1 MLYKTRGIVLHNL
14 KYNDKYAITQI
25 YTEEFGR
32 VAYLTSKEKSK
43 NSKVPKSLFHALSVI
58 DLEVEHKNLRDIQ
71 RIKEARIHLP
81 LSEILSNPVKST
93 ISIFLAEFISN
104 TTKDIQSNKILFDF
118 ILHSIRILDLSESGT
133 ANFHL
138 VFMIRLS
145 IFLGFY
151 PNADG
156 YIPGMFFDMQNGV
169 FVRTKP
175 LHPHFLNP
183 DESRIFFLL
192 LRMNYENMHTFS
204 FSGNNRADIILR
216 ILEYYKLHL
225 SELPEIKS
233 LEIFHSFFHS
243 V

>member
-1 MLYKTRGIVLHNL
+1 MLHKTRGIVLHCFT
-14 KYNDKYAITQI
+14 YNDKYAITQI

-32 VAYLTSKEKSK
+32 VSYLIAKTKGKHT
-43 NSKVPKSLFHALSVI
+43 KVPKSLFHALSVL

-71 RIKEARIHLP
+71 RIKEAKVHLP
-81 LSEILSNPVKST
+81 LSSILFNPVKST
-93 ISIFLAEFISN
+93 VSIFLAEFIFL
-104 TTKDIQSNKILFDF
+104 TTKDVQPNKNLFDF
-118 ILHSIRILDLSESGT
+118 ICQSIRIFDLADSSV

-151 PNADG
+151 PNAEG
-156 YIPGMFFDMQNGV
+156 YMPHMFFDMQNGE

-175 LHPHFLNP
+175 FHPHFLNP
-183 DESRIFFLL
+183 DDSRVFLLL

-204 FSGNNRADIILR
+204 LSGKQRVDIINR

-225 SELPEIKS
+225 SDFPEMKS
-233 LEIFHSFFHS
+233 LEVLQSFFHK
-243 V
+243 

>member
-1 MLYKTRGIVLHNL
+1 MLYKTRGIVLHSFM
-14 KYNDKYAITQI
+14 YNDKYAITQI

-32 VAYLTSKEKSK
+32 VAYLTAKSK
-43 NSKVPKSLFHALSVI
+43 GKQTRVPKSLFHALSVL

-71 RIKEARIHLP
+71 RIKEARSNIP
-81 LSEILSNPVKST
+81 LSGILFDPVKST
-93 ISIFLAEFISN
+93 VSIFLAEFISHI
-104 TTKDIQSNKILFDF
+104 TKDVQSNKNLFDF
-118 ILHSIRILDLSESGT
+118 ICQSVRIFDMADNGV

-138 VFMIRLS
+138 VFMIRMS

-151 PNADG
+151 PNAEG
-156 YIPGMFFDMQNGV
+156 YMPNMFFDMQNGE

-183 DESRIFFLL
+183 NDSHVFLLL

-204 FSGNNRADIILR
+204 FSGNQRVDIINR

-225 SELPEIKS
+225 TELPEMKS
-233 LEIFHSFFHS
+233 LEVFQRFFHR
-243 V
+243 

>member
-1 MLYKTRGIVLHNL
+1 MLHKTRGIVLHSFT
-14 KYNDKYAITQI
+14 YNDKYAITQI

-32 VAYLTSKEKSK
+32 VSYLTAKSK
-43 NSKVPKSLFHALSVI
+43 GKQTRVPKSLFHALSAL

-71 RIKEARIHLP
+71 RIKEAKVSLP
-81 LSEILSNPVKST
+81 PGSILCDPVKSVM
-93 ISIFLAEFISN
+93 SIFLAEFISHV
-104 TTKDIQSNKILFDF
+104 TKDRQPDKVLFDF
-118 ILHSIRILDLSESGT
+118 IYQSIHVFDLAENGV

-151 PNADG
+151 PNAEG
-156 YIPGMFFDMQNGV
+156 YMPNMFFDMQNGE
-169 FVRTKP
+169 FVRNKP
-175 LHPHFLNP
+175 FHPHFLNP
-183 DESRIFFLL
+183 DDSRIFLLL

-204 FSGNNRADIILR
+204 FSGKQRVDIINR

-233 LEIFHSFFHS
+233 LEVCQNFFHG
-243 V
+243 